1 MKKFLIAGSSL
12 AAIAAAGSVGAVDVT
27 LGGSID
33 MGVEFGLGKN
43 EGNLSFGSAYNSV
56 SLSLSAAGTTDH
68 GMKYGASFSIGTAG
82 ELEVDAY
89 DTNGADVAGGKHLIK
104 MTVAGATDLEGAVY
118 NVSGGQRISAGS
130 VVGVKINS
138 SWHSV
143 DVTKTA
149 HGLSV
154 PNAIGANNI
163 CKIAGRVT
171 ETGTSGWGLSSVV
184 KTNLNYN
191 PSATSRFNSG
201 TVRPLMVRQ
210 TDNGAVADTAVI
222 GLDAYL
228 PAGALGVFITAFGAG
243 FKPTAKGVMTV
254 TGTVSVTTLPRIPGA
269 IVLTADAENG
279 LPIMVDIPQ
288 HPAASPIVANQQN
301 ITSTFSGFSTAGMV
315 VSQTSIVTGTV
326 VFGTRD
332 ASQNVSKADIY
343 AGPFAE
349 VKLQSSSTKMV
360 IGAVC
365 VEGVE
370 SSATKYFLDNATKVV
385 TATDASIFIEG
396 GFGKLTLQT
405 ADYAGGVTSIGDAG
419 DAADID
425 ADGVVAIIEG
435 VGLLGTSPYIAVD
448 IRPGRALDANL
459 EIITGGTIDIGGLSA
474 SFDVKLGTDG
484 DPTDDTAAIN
494 PADFLDIAGWDLG
507 LSYAMGDMAVA
518 VAYDSGNDW
527 GMSASMDVAGFGVDA
542 TIYNNDAD
550 DHKKSGLFYS
560 VAASTSLDGF
570 SLTLGVDQ
578 DLQPTI
584 NLSKSVG
591 GLSIYAAYD
600 AADEG
605 GKVGATLS
613 F

>member
-1 MKKFLIAGSSL
+1 
-12 AAIAAAGSVGAVDVT
+12 
-27 LGGSID
+27 
-33 MGVEFGLGKN
+33 
-43 EGNLSFGSAYNSV
+43 
-56 SLSLSAAGTTDH
+56 
-68 GMKYGASFSIGTAG
+68 MKYGASFSIGTAD
-82 ELEVDAY
+82 ELEFDAY

-104 MTVAGATDLEGAVY
+104 ITVAGATDLEGAVY
-118 NVSGGQRISAGS
+118 NVSGGQRISEANI
-130 VVGVKINS
+130 VGVKINS

-143 DVTKTA
+143 DVTKTVYN
-149 HGLSV
+149 LSV
-154 PNAIGANNI
+154 PNAIAATNI
-163 CKIAGRVT
+163 CKIAGRVDEKKSMIWT
-171 ETGTSGWGLSSVV
+171 DGHPTSAANTINFFRITPSGLAGTSVPGANPQIGGGYSSAATGFVAPLLFKQTKMGIDLVGSGSSVV
-184 KTNLNYN
+184 
-191 PSATSRFNSG
+191 SG
-201 TVRPLMVRQ
+201 R
-210 TDNGAVADTAVI
+210 
-222 GLDAYL
+222 YL
-228 PAGALGVFITAFGAG
+228 PAGQVGQGISVGAG
-243 FKPTAKGVMTV
+243 STFSSATMATV
-254 TGTVSVTTLPRIPGA
+254 KSIPPVTSA
-269 IVLTADAENG
+269 IVLTA
-279 LPIMVDIPQ
+279 
-288 HPAASPIVANQQN
+288 ANLDGGKIAVHFPT
-301 ITSTFSGFSTAGMV
+301 ITSSQPILSATGPSAPSLIFDVDAGVGRAV
-315 VSQTSIVTGTV
+315 VDFGTVGGEALSIVNAEV
-326 VFGTRD
+326 
-332 ASQNVSKADIY
+332 Y

-370 SSATKYFLDNATKVV
+370 SSATNYFLDNATKVV

-474 SFDVKLGTDG
+474 SVDVKLGTDG
-484 DPTDDTAAIN
+484 DPTDDTAVIN

-550 DHKKSGLFYS
+550 DHEKSGLFYS

-570 SLTLGVDQ
+570 SLSLGVDQ